1 MAVDVSRKTAGL
13 VELPTEIS
21 SQIWADTIENSIVQ
35 TLCPKISMP
44 AGGITIPM
52 ITGDPEAGWVN
63 ETDEKPVG
71 DSTFGSKVITPY
83 KMAVIELFSDE
94 FRRDYGALY
103 AALAERLP
111 KALGRLFDET
121 TLGQKAAPGSG
132 FDTLADAPAVEL
144 NGYDGYLAALSSVS
158 AGGGDVT
165 SWALSPS
172 AEIATLGFKDANERP
187 MFIPEVTTAGSVGSV
202 LARPVYRAKNAK
214 FTLTDLDGSGS
225 GTDGGTVVGIAGDW
239 SSATWGSVEGIKV
252 AMTDQGTINK
262 GGTQYNLWQRNM
274 FAIRAE
280 VEVGFAVRDPKRF
293 AKLVEPAA
301 TPPAGGGGEG

>member
-1 MAVDVSRKTAGL
+1 MAVDVSRQTTGL
-13 VELPTEIS
+13 IELPTEIS
-21 SQIWADTIENSIVQ
+21 TQIWADTIDNSIVQ
-35 TLCPKISMP
+35 TLTPRIALP
-44 AGGITIPM
+44 AGGVSIPM

-121 TLGQKAAPGSG
+121 TLGQKPVPGSG
-132 FDTLADAPAVEL
+132 FDSLAAAPEVKVTDYA
-144 NGYDGYLAALSSVS
+144 GYLAALRSV
-158 AGGGDVT
+158 ATNGGELQ
-165 SWALSPS
+165 SWALGAN
-172 AEIATLGFKDANERP
+172 AEIDAMGIVDADGRP
-187 MFIPEVTTAGSVGSV
+187 LFIRDVTTEGSIGSI
-202 LARPVYRAKNAK
+202 LARPVYKARNAE
-214 FTLTDLDGSGS
+214 FTVPAGSG
-225 GTDGGTVVGIAGDW
+225 GTPAAVDVKGLAGEW
-239 SSATWGSVEGIKV
+239 SSAMWGSVEGIKV

-280 VEVGFAVRDPKRF
+280 VEVGFAVRDVNRF
-293 AKLVEPAA
+293 VKL
-301 TPPAGGGGEG
+301 T

>member
-1 MAVDVSRKTAGL
+1 MPVDVSRKTAGL
-13 VELPTEIS
+13 VSLPSEIS
-21 SQIWADTIENSIVQ
+21 SQIWADTIDNSIVQ

-132 FDTLADAPAVEL
+132 FDTLATAPVVSL
-144 NGYDGYLAALSSVS
+144 SGYDGYLGALSSVS
-158 AGGGDVT
+158 QAGGDVT
-165 SWALSPS
+165 AWALSPT
-172 AEIATLGFKDANERP
+172 AEISTLGFKDSNDRP
-187 MFIPEVTTAGSVGSV
+187 LFINEVTTQGSVGSV
-202 LARPVYRAKNAK
+202 LARPVYRAKNAA
-214 FTLTDLDGSGS
+214 FTAPGEGS
-225 GTDGGTVVGIAGDW
+225 DPDVDVVGIAGDW
-239 SSATWGSVEGIKV
+239 SSATWGSVEGIKI

-262 GGTQYNLWQRNM
+262 GGVQYNLWQRNM

-280 VEVGFAVRDPKRF
+280 VEVGFAVRDANRF
-293 AKLVEPAA
+293 AKLS
-301 TPPAGGGGEG
+301 GN

>member
-1 MAVDVSRKTAGL
+1 MAVDVSRQTTGL
-13 VELPTEIS
+13 IELPTEIS
-21 SQIWADTIENSIVQ
+21 SQIWADTIDNSIVQ
-35 TLCPKISMP
+35 TLAPRISLP
-44 AGGITIPM
+44 AGGVSIPM

-121 TLGQKAAPGSG
+121 TLGQKPVPGSG
-132 FDTLADAPAVEL
+132 FDSLAAAPTVTADS
-144 NGYDGYLAALSSVS
+144 YAGYLSALRSV
-158 AGGGDVT
+158 ATNGGELQ
-165 SWALSPS
+165 SWALGAN
-172 AEIATLGFKDANERP
+172 AEIDAMGIVDGDGRP
-187 MFIPEVTTAGSVGSV
+187 LFVRDVTTEGSIGSI
-202 LARPVYRAKNAK
+202 LARPVYKARNAE
-214 FTLTDLDGSGS
+214 FTIPAGE
-225 GTDGGTVVGIAGDW
+225 GGTPAAVEVKGLAGEW
-239 SSATWGSVEGIKV
+239 SSAMWGSVEGIKV

-262 GGTQYNLWQRNM
+262 GGVQYNLWQRNM

-280 VEVGFAVRDPKRF
+280 VEVGFAVRDVNRF
-293 AKLVEPAA
+293 VKLV
-301 TPPAGGGGEG
+301 

>member
-1 MAVDVSRKTAGL
+1 MAVDVSRKTTGL
-13 VELPTEIS
+13 IELPTEIS
-21 SQIWADTIENSIVQ
+21 TQIWADTIDNSIVQ
-35 TLCPKISMP
+35 TLTPRISLP
-44 AGGITIPM
+44 AGGVSIPM

-121 TLGQKAAPGSG
+121 TLGQKPVPGSG
-132 FDTLADAPAVEL
+132 FDSLAEAPEVTVDSYA
-144 NGYDGYLAALSSVS
+144 GYLSALRSV
-158 AGGGDVT
+158 ATNGGELQ
-165 SWALSPS
+165 SWALGPN
-172 AEIATLGFKDANERP
+172 AEIDVMGIMDGERP
-187 MFIPEVTTAGSVGSV
+187 LFIRDVTTEGSIGSI
-202 LARPVYRAKNAK
+202 LARPVYKARNAE
-214 FTLTDLDGSGS
+214 FTDADSTS
-225 GTDGGTVVGIAGDW
+225 VKGIAGEW
-239 SSATWGSVEGIKV
+239 SSAMWGSVEGIKV

-262 GGTQYNLWQRNM
+262 GGVQYNLWQRNM

-280 VEVGFAVRDPKRF
+280 VEVGFAVRDVNRF
-293 AKLVEPAA
+293 VKLV
-301 TPPAGGGGEG
+301 

>member
-1 MAVDVSRKTAGL
+1 MAVDVSRQTTGL
-13 VELPTEIS
+13 IELPTEIS
-21 SQIWADTIENSIVQ
+21 TQIWADTIDNSIVQ
-35 TLCPKISMP
+35 TLAPRISLP
-44 AGGITIPM
+44 AGGVSIPM

-71 DSTFGSKVITPY
+71 DSAFGSKVITPY

-121 TLGQKAAPGSG
+121 TLGQKPVPGSG
-132 FDTLADAPAVEL
+132 FDSLADAPTVTADS
-144 NGYDGYLAALSSVS
+144 YAGYLSALRSV
-158 AGGGDVT
+158 ATNGGELQ
-165 SWALSPS
+165 SWALGAN
-172 AEIATLGFKDANERP
+172 AEIDAMGIVDGDGRP
-187 MFIPEVTTAGSVGSV
+187 LFVRDVTTEGSIGSI
-202 LARPVYRAKNAK
+202 LARPVYKARNAE
-214 FTLTDLDGSGS
+214 FTIPAGE
-225 GTDGGTVVGIAGDW
+225 GGTPAAVEVKGLAGEW
-239 SSATWGSVEGIKV
+239 SSAMWGSVEGIKV

-280 VEVGFAVRDPKRF
+280 VEVGFAVRDVNRF
-293 AKLVEPAA
+293 VKLV
-301 TPPAGGGGEG
+301 

>member
-1 MAVDVSRKTAGL
+1 MAVDVSRQTTGL
-13 VELPTEIS
+13 IELPTEIS
-21 SQIWADTIENSIVQ
+21 TQIWADTIDNSIVQ
-35 TLCPKISMP
+35 TLTPRISLP
-44 AGGITIPM
+44 AGGVSIPM

-63 ETDEKPVG
+63 ETEEKPVG

-121 TLGQKAAPGSG
+121 TLGQKPVPGSG
-132 FDTLADAPAVEL
+132 FDSLAAAPEVTVDSYA
-144 NGYDGYLAALSSVS
+144 GYLSALRSV
-158 AGGGDVT
+158 ATNGGELQ
-165 SWALSPS
+165 SWALGAN
-172 AEIATLGFKDANERP
+172 AEIDAMGIVDADGRP
-187 MFIPEVTTAGSVGSV
+187 LFIRDVTTEGSIGSI
-202 LARPVYRAKNAK
+202 LARPVYKARNAE
-214 FTLTDLDGSGS
+214 FTDADSTNIKG
-225 GTDGGTVVGIAGDW
+225 VAGEW
-239 SSATWGSVEGIKV
+239 SSAMWGSVEGIKV

-280 VEVGFAVRDPKRF
+280 VEVGFAVRDVNRF
-293 AKLVEPAA
+293 VKL
-301 TPPAGGGGEG
+301 T

>member
-1 MAVDVSRKTAGL
+1 MAVDVSRQTTGL
-13 VELPTEIS
+13 IELPTEIS
-21 SQIWADTIENSIVQ
+21 TQIWADTIDNSIVQ
-35 TLCPKISMP
+35 TLAPRIALP
-44 AGGITIPM
+44 AGGVSIPM
-52 ITGDPEAGWVN
+52 VTGDPEAGWVN

-132 FDTLADAPAVEL
+132 FDTLAAAPAVAVTDYA
-144 NGYDGYLAALSSVS
+144 GHLAALRSV
-158 AGGGDVT
+158 ATNGGELQ
-165 SWALSPS
+165 SWALGPN
-172 AEIATLGFKDANERP
+172 AEIDAMGIVDADGRP
-187 MFIPEVTTAGSVGSV
+187 LFIRDVTTEGSIGSI
-202 LARPVYRAKNAK
+202 LARPVYKARNAEY
-214 FTLTDLDGSGS
+214 TIV
-225 GTDGGTVVGIAGDW
+225 DGGGVGVNVNVKGLAGEW
-239 SSATWGSVEGIKV
+239 SSAMWGSVEGIKV

-262 GGTQYNLWQRNM
+262 GGVQYNLWQRNM

-280 VEVGFAVRDPKRF
+280 VEVGFAVRDVNRF
-293 AKLVEPAA
+293 VKL
-301 TPPAGGGGEG
+301 T

>member
-1 MAVDVSRKTAGL
+1 MAVDVSRQTTGL
-13 VELPTEIS
+13 IELPTEIS
-21 SQIWADTIENSIVQ
+21 TQIWADTIDNSIVQ
-35 TLCPKISMP
+35 TLTPRISLP
-44 AGGITIPM
+44 AGGVSIPM

-63 ETDEKPVG
+63 ETEEKPVG

-121 TLGQKAAPGSG
+121 TLGQKPVPGSG
-132 FDTLADAPAVEL
+132 FDSLAAAPEVTVDSYA
-144 NGYDGYLAALSSVS
+144 GYLSALRSV
-158 AGGGDVT
+158 ATNGGELQ
-165 SWALSPS
+165 SWALGAN
-172 AEIATLGFKDANERP
+172 AEIDAMGIVDADGRP
-187 MFIPEVTTAGSVGSV
+187 LFIRDVTTEGSIGSI
-202 LARPVYRAKNAK
+202 LARPVYKARNAE
-214 FTLTDLDGSGS
+214 FTVPAGSG
-225 GTDGGTVVGIAGDW
+225 GTPAAVDVKGLAGEW
-239 SSATWGSVEGIKV
+239 SSAMWGSVEGIKV

-280 VEVGFAVRDPKRF
+280 VEVGFAVRDVNRF
-293 AKLVEPAA
+293 VKL
-301 TPPAGGGGEG
+301 T

>member
-1 MAVDVSRKTAGL
+1 MAVDVSRQTTGL
-13 VELPTEIS
+13 IDLPTEIS
-21 SQIWADTIENSIVQ
+21 TQIWADTIDNSIVQ
-35 TLCPKISMP
+35 TLTPRMSLP
-44 AGGITIPM
+44 AGGISIPM

-94 FRRDYGALY
+94 FRRDYSALY

-132 FDTLADAPAVEL
+132 FDTLADAPTVEADS
-144 NGYDGYLAALSSVS
+144 YAGYLAALRSV
-158 AGGGDVT
+158 ATNGGELQ
-165 SWALSPS
+165 SWALGPN
-172 AEIATLGFKDANERP
+172 AEIDTMGIVDADGRP
-187 MFIPEVTTAGSVGSV
+187 LFIRDVTTQGSIGSI
-202 LARPVYRAKNAK
+202 LARPVYKARNAE
-214 FTLTDLDGSGS
+214 FALADLDGSGS
-225 GTDGGTVVGIAGDW
+225 GTAGGTVKGIAGEW

-262 GGTQYNLWQRNM
+262 NGVQYNLWQRNM

-280 VEVGFAVRDPKRF
+280 VEVGFAVRDAGRF
-293 AKLVEPAA
+293 VKLV
-301 TPPAGGGGEG
+301 

>member
-1 MAVDVSRKTAGL
+1 MAVDVSRQTTGL
-13 VELPTEIS
+13 IELPTEIS
-21 SQIWADTIENSIVQ
+21 TQIWADTIDNSIVQ
-35 TLCPKISMP
+35 TLSPRISLP
-44 AGGITIPM
+44 AGGVSIPM

-121 TLGQKAAPGSG
+121 TLGLKPAPGSG
-132 FDTLADAPAVEL
+132 FDTLAGAPEVEADS
-144 NGYDGYLAALSSVS
+144 YSGYLAALRSV
-158 AGGGDVT
+158 ATNGGDVT
-165 SWALSPS
+165 GWALGPG
-172 AEIATLGFKDANERP
+172 AEIDALGMLDADGRP
-187 MFIPEVTTAGSVGSV
+187 IFINSVTTEGSIGSI
-202 LARPVYRAKNAK
+202 LARPVYKARNAA
-214 FTLTDLDGSGS
+214 FTTTGDTPVD
-225 GTDGGTVVGIAGDW
+225 VKGIAGEW
-239 SSATWGSVEGIKV
+239 SSAMWGSVEGIKV

-280 VEVGFAVRDPKRF
+280 VEVGFAVRDVNRF
-293 AKLVEPAA
+293 VKL
-301 TPPAGGGGEG
+301 T

>member
-1 MAVDVSRKTAGL
+1 MAVDVSRQTTGL
-13 VELPTEIS
+13 IELPTEIS
-21 SQIWADTIENSIVQ
+21 SQIWADTIDNSIVQ
-35 TLCPKISMP
+35 TLAPRISLP
-44 AGGITIPM
+44 AGGVSIPM

-132 FDTLADAPAVEL
+132 FDTLADAPEVEVSD
-144 NGYDGYLAALSSVS
+144 YAGYLSALRSV
-158 AGGGDVT
+158 ATNGGELQ
-165 SWALSPS
+165 SWALGAN
-172 AEIATLGFKDANERP
+172 AEIDAMGIVDGDGRP
-187 MFIPEVTTAGSVGSV
+187 LFIRDVTTEGSIGSI
-202 LARPVYRAKNAK
+202 LARPVYKARNAE
-214 FTLTDLDGSGS
+214 FTLTGAGEAGADLNVKGL
-225 GTDGGTVVGIAGDW
+225 AGEW
-239 SSATWGSVEGIKV
+239 SSAMWGSVEGIKV

-280 VEVGFAVRDPKRF
+280 VEVGFAVRDVNRF
-293 AKLVEPAA
+293 VKLV
-301 TPPAGGGGEG
+301 

>member
-1 MAVDVSRKTAGL
+1 MAVDVSRQTTGL
-13 VELPTEIS
+13 IELPTEIS
-21 SQIWADTIENSIVQ
+21 TQIWADTIDNSIVQ
-35 TLCPKISMP
+35 TLAPRISLP
-44 AGGITIPM
+44 AGGVSIPM

-63 ETDEKPVG
+63 ETEEKPVG

-121 TLGQKAAPGSG
+121 TLGQKPVPGSG
-132 FDTLADAPAVEL
+132 FDSLAAAPEVTVDSYA
-144 NGYDGYLAALSSVS
+144 GYLSALRSV
-158 AGGGDVT
+158 ATNGGELQ
-165 SWALSPS
+165 SWALGAN
-172 AEIATLGFKDANERP
+172 AEIDAMGIVDADGRP
-187 MFIPEVTTAGSVGSV
+187 LFIRDVTTEGSIGSI
-202 LARPVYRAKNAK
+202 LARPVYKARNAE
-214 FTLTDLDGSGS
+214 FTVPAGSG
-225 GTDGGTVVGIAGDW
+225 GTPAAVEVKGLAGEW
-239 SSATWGSVEGIKV
+239 SSAMWGSVEGIKV

-280 VEVGFAVRDPKRF
+280 VEVGFAVRDVNRF
-293 AKLVEPAA
+293 VKL
-301 TPPAGGGGEG
+301 T

>member
-1 MAVDVSRKTAGL
+1 MAVDVSRQTTGL
-13 VELPTEIS
+13 IELPTEIS
-21 SQIWADTIENSIVQ
+21 TQIWADTIDNSIVQ
-35 TLCPKISMP
+35 TLAPRIALP
-44 AGGITIPM
+44 AGGVSIPM
-52 ITGDPEAGWVN
+52 VTGDPEAGWVN

-132 FDTLADAPAVEL
+132 FDTLAAAPEVAVTDYA
-144 NGYDGYLAALSSVS
+144 GHLAALRSV
-158 AGGGDVT
+158 ATNGGELQ
-165 SWALSPS
+165 SWALGPN
-172 AEIATLGFKDANERP
+172 AEIDAMGIVDADGRP
-187 MFIPEVTTAGSVGSV
+187 LFIRDVTTEGSIGSI
-202 LARPVYRAKNAK
+202 LARPVYKARNAEY
-214 FTLTDLDGSGS
+214 TIV
-225 GTDGGTVVGIAGDW
+225 DGGGVGVNVNVKGLAGEW
-239 SSATWGSVEGIKV
+239 SSAMWGSVEGIKV

-262 GGTQYNLWQRNM
+262 GGVQYNLWQRNM

-280 VEVGFAVRDPKRF
+280 VEVGFAVRDVNRF
-293 AKLVEPAA
+293 VKL
-301 TPPAGGGGEG
+301 T

>member
-1 MAVDVSRKTAGL
+1 MAVDVSRQTTGL
-13 VELPTEIS
+13 IELPTEIS
-21 SQIWADTIENSIVQ
+21 TQIWADTIDNSIVQ
-35 TLCPKISMP
+35 TLTPRISLP
-44 AGGITIPM
+44 AGGVSIPM

-121 TLGQKAAPGSG
+121 TLGQKPAPGSG
-132 FDTLADAPAVEL
+132 FDTLADAPEVAVSD
-144 NGYDGYLAALSSVS
+144 YAGYLSALRSV
-158 AGGGDVT
+158 ATNGGELQ
-165 SWALSPS
+165 SWALGPN
-172 AEIATLGFKDANERP
+172 AEIDVMGIMDGERP
-187 MFIPEVTTAGSVGSV
+187 LFIRDVTTEGSIGSI
-202 LARPVYRAKNAK
+202 LARPVYKARNAE
-214 FTLTDLDGSGS
+214 FTLAGAGEAGADLDVKGL
-225 GTDGGTVVGIAGDW
+225 AGEW
-239 SSATWGSVEGIKV
+239 SSAMWGSVEGIKV

-262 GGTQYNLWQRNM
+262 GGVQYNLWQRNM

-280 VEVGFAVRDPKRF
+280 VEVGFAVRDVNRF
-293 AKLVEPAA
+293 VKL
-301 TPPAGGGGEG
+301 T

>member
-1 MAVDVSRKTAGL
+1 MAVDVSRQTTGL
-13 VELPTEIS
+13 IELPTEIS
-21 SQIWADTIENSIVQ
+21 TQIWADTIDNSIVQ
-35 TLCPKISMP
+35 TLAPRISLP
-44 AGGITIPM
+44 AGGVSIPM

-121 TLGQKAAPGSG
+121 TLGQKPVPGSG
-132 FDTLADAPAVEL
+132 FDSLAAAPEVAVTDYA
-144 NGYDGYLAALSSVS
+144 GHLAALRSV
-158 AGGGDVT
+158 ATNGGELQ
-165 SWALSPS
+165 SWALGPN
-172 AEIATLGFKDANERP
+172 AEIDAMGIADADGRP
-187 MFIPEVTTAGSVGSV
+187 LFIRDVTTEGSIGSI
-202 LARPVYRAKNAK
+202 LARPVYKARNAEY
-214 FTLTDLDGSGS
+214 TIV
-225 GTDGGTVVGIAGDW
+225 DGGGVGVDVNVKGLAGEW
-239 SSATWGSVEGIKV
+239 SSAMWGSVEGIKV

-262 GGTQYNLWQRNM
+262 GGVQYNLWQRNM

-280 VEVGFAVRDPKRF
+280 VEVGFAVRDVNRF
-293 AKLVEPAA
+293 VKL
-301 TPPAGGGGEG
+301 T

>member
-1 MAVDVSRKTAGL
+1 MAVDVSRKSAGL
-13 VELPTEIS
+13 VALPTEIS
-21 SQIWADTIENSIVQ
+21 SQIWADTVDNSIVQ

-132 FDTLADAPAVEL
+132 FDTLANAPAVEL
-144 NGYDGYLAALSSVS
+144 DGYDGYLGALSSVS
-158 AGGGDVT
+158 SGGGDVT
-165 SWALSPS
+165 AWALSPT
-172 AEIATLGFKDANERP
+172 AEIATLGFKDVNQRP
-187 MFIPEVTTAGSVGSV
+187 LFINEVTTQGSVGSV

-214 FTLTDLDGSGS
+214 FALADLDGSGA
-225 GTDGGTVVGIAGDW
+225 GTAGGNVVGIAGDW
-239 SSATWGSVEGIKV
+239 GSATWGSVEGIKV

-262 GGTQYNLWQRNM
+262 GGVQYNLWQRNM

-293 AKLVEPAA
+293 AKLVNA
-301 TPPAGGGGEG
+301 TPVVPPVGG

>member
-1 MAVDVSRKTAGL
+1 MAVDVSRKTSGL
-13 VELPTEIS
+13 IELPTEIS
-21 SQIWADTIENSIVQ
+21 SQIWADTIDNSIVQ
-35 TLCPKISMP
+35 SRAPRIALP
-44 AGGITIPM
+44 AGGISIPM

-121 TLGQKAAPGSG
+121 TLGRKAAPGSG
-132 FDTLADAPAVEL
+132 FDTLADAPEVAIDD
-144 NGYDGYLAALSSVS
+144 YDGYLAALKSV
-158 AGGGDVT
+158 ATNGGEVE
-165 SWALSPS
+165 SWTLGPL
-172 AEIATLGFKDANERP
+172 AEIDAMGIKDNNGRP
-187 MFIPEVTTAGSVGSV
+187 LFIKEVTTQGSIGSI
-202 LARPVYRAKNAK
+202 LARPVYKARNAE
-214 FTLTDLDGSGS
+214 FTLPA
-225 GTDGGTVVGIAGDW
+225 VGEADPVAVKGFAGEW
-239 SSATWGSVEGIKV
+239 SSAMWGSVEGIKV

-280 VEVGFAVRDPKRF
+280 VEVGFAVRDVNRF
-293 AKLVEPAA
+293 VKLV
-301 TPPAGGGGEG
+301 

>member
-1 MAVDVSRKTAGL
+1 MAVDVSRQTTGL
-13 VELPTEIS
+13 IELPTEIS
-21 SQIWADTIENSIVQ
+21 TQIWADTIDNSIVQ
-35 TLCPKISMP
+35 TLAPRIALP
-44 AGGITIPM
+44 AGGVSIPM
-52 ITGDPEAGWVN
+52 VTGDPEAGWVN

-121 TLGQKAAPGSG
+121 TLGQKPVPGSG
-132 FDTLADAPAVEL
+132 FDSLAAAPAVAVTDYA
-144 NGYDGYLAALSSVS
+144 GHLAALRSV
-158 AGGGDVT
+158 ATNGGELQ
-165 SWALSPS
+165 SWALGPN
-172 AEIATLGFKDANERP
+172 AEIDAMGIVDADGRP
-187 MFIPEVTTAGSVGSV
+187 LFIRDVTTEGSIGSI
-202 LARPVYRAKNAK
+202 LARPVYKARNAEY
-214 FTLTDLDGSGS
+214 TIPGVPAGP
-225 GTDGGTVVGIAGDW
+225 GGTPPAVPAVNVKGVAGEW
-239 SSATWGSVEGIKV
+239 SSAMWGSVEGIKV

-280 VEVGFAVRDPKRF
+280 VEVGFAVRDVNRF
-293 AKLVEPAA
+293 VKL
-301 TPPAGGGGEG
+301 T

>member
-1 MAVDVSRKTAGL
+1 MAVDVSRQTTGL
-13 VELPTEIS
+13 IELPTEIS
-21 SQIWADTIENSIVQ
+21 TQIWADTIDNSIVQ
-35 TLCPKISMP
+35 TLAPRISLP
-44 AGGITIPM
+44 AGGVSIPM

-63 ETDEKPVG
+63 ETEEKPVG

-121 TLGQKAAPGSG
+121 TLGQKPVPGSG
-132 FDTLADAPAVEL
+132 FDSLAAAPEVTVDSYA
-144 NGYDGYLAALSSVS
+144 GYLSALRSV
-158 AGGGDVT
+158 ATNGGELQ
-165 SWALSPS
+165 SWALGAN
-172 AEIATLGFKDANERP
+172 AEIDAMGIVDADGRP
-187 MFIPEVTTAGSVGSV
+187 LFIRDVTTEGSIGSI
-202 LARPVYRAKNAK
+202 LARPVYKARNAE
-214 FTLTDLDGSGS
+214 FTVPAGSG
-225 GTDGGTVVGIAGDW
+225 GTPAAVKVKGLAGEW
-239 SSATWGSVEGIKV
+239 SSAMWGSVEGIKV

-280 VEVGFAVRDPKRF
+280 VEVGFAVRDVNRF
-293 AKLVEPAA
+293 VKL
-301 TPPAGGGGEG
+301 T

>member
-1 MAVDVSRKTAGL
+1 MAVDVSRQTTGL
-13 VELPTEIS
+13 IELPTEIS
-21 SQIWADTIENSIVQ
+21 TQIWADTIDNSIVQ
-35 TLCPKISMP
+35 TLTPRIALP
-44 AGGITIPM
+44 AGGVSIPM
-52 ITGDPEAGWVN
+52 VTGDPEAGWVN

-121 TLGQKAAPGSG
+121 TLGQKPAPGSG
-132 FDTLADAPAVEL
+132 FDTLAAAPEVAVTDYA
-144 NGYDGYLAALSSVS
+144 GHLAALRSV
-158 AGGGDVT
+158 ATNGGELQ
-165 SWALSPS
+165 SWALGPN
-172 AEIATLGFKDANERP
+172 AEIDAMGIVDADGRP
-187 MFIPEVTTAGSVGSV
+187 LFIRDVTTEGSIGSI
-202 LARPVYRAKNAK
+202 LARPVYKARNAEY
-214 FTLTDLDGSGS
+214 TIV
-225 GTDGGTVVGIAGDW
+225 DGGGVGVNVNVKGLAGEW
-239 SSATWGSVEGIKV
+239 SSAMWGSVEGIKV

-280 VEVGFAVRDPKRF
+280 VEVGFAVRDVNRF
-293 AKLVEPAA
+293 VKL
-301 TPPAGGGGEG
+301 T

>member
-1 MAVDVSRKTAGL
+1 MVDVSRQTTGL
-13 VELPTEIS
+13 IELPTEIS
-21 SQIWADTIENSIVQ
+21 TQIWADTIDNSIVQ
-35 TLCPKISMP
+35 TLAPRISLP
-44 AGGITIPM
+44 AGGVSIPM
-52 ITGDPEAGWVN
+52 ITGDPEADWVN

-132 FDTLADAPAVEL
+132 FDTLAAAPEVAVTDYA
-144 NGYDGYLAALSSVS
+144 GHLAALRSV
-158 AGGGDVT
+158 ATNGGELQ
-165 SWALSPS
+165 SWALGPN
-172 AEIATLGFKDANERP
+172 AEIDAMGIVDADGRP
-187 MFIPEVTTAGSVGSV
+187 LFIRDVTTEGSIGSI
-202 LARPVYRAKNAK
+202 LARPVYKARNAEY
-214 FTLTDLDGSGS
+214 TIVDGGGSGV
-225 GTDGGTVVGIAGDW
+225 DVDVKGIAGEW
-239 SSATWGSVEGIKV
+239 SSAMWGSVEGIKV

-280 VEVGFAVRDPKRF
+280 VEVGFAVRDVNRF
-293 AKLVEPAA
+293 VKL
-301 TPPAGGGGEG
+301 T

>member
-1 MAVDVSRKTAGL
+1 MAVDVSRQTTGL
-13 VELPTEIS
+13 IELPTEIS
-21 SQIWADTIENSIVQ
+21 TQIWADTIDNSIVQ
-35 TLCPKISMP
+35 TLTPRISLP
-44 AGGITIPM
+44 AGGVSIPM

-63 ETDEKPVG
+63 ETEEKPVG

-121 TLGQKAAPGSG
+121 TLGQKPVPGSG
-132 FDTLADAPAVEL
+132 FDSLAAAPEVTVDSYA
-144 NGYDGYLAALSSVS
+144 GYLSALRSV
-158 AGGGDVT
+158 ATNGGELQ
-165 SWALSPS
+165 SWALGAN
-172 AEIATLGFKDANERP
+172 AEIDAMGIVDADGRP
-187 MFIPEVTTAGSVGSV
+187 LFIRNVTTEGSIGSI
-202 LARPVYRAKNAK
+202 LARPVYKARNAE
-214 FTLTDLDGSGS
+214 FTVPAGSG
-225 GTDGGTVVGIAGDW
+225 GTPAAVDVKGLAGEW
-239 SSATWGSVEGIKV
+239 SSAMWGSVEGIKV

-280 VEVGFAVRDPKRF
+280 VEVGFAVRDVNRF
-293 AKLVEPAA
+293 VKL
-301 TPPAGGGGEG
+301 T

>member
-1 MAVDVSRKTAGL
+1 MAVDVSRQTTGL
-13 VELPTEIS
+13 IELPTEIS
-21 SQIWADTIENSIVQ
+21 TQIWADTIDNSIVQ
-35 TLCPKISMP
+35 TLAPRIALP
-44 AGGITIPM
+44 AGGVSIPM
-52 ITGDPEAGWVN
+52 VTGDPEAGWVN

-121 TLGQKAAPGSG
+121 TLGQKPVPGSG
-132 FDTLADAPAVEL
+132 FDSLAAAPEVAVDS
-144 NGYDGYLAALSSVS
+144 YAGYLSALRSV
-158 AGGGDVT
+158 ATNGGELQ
-165 SWALSPS
+165 SWALGAN
-172 AEIATLGFKDANERP
+172 AEIDAMGIVDADGRP
-187 MFIPEVTTAGSVGSV
+187 LFIRDVTTEGSIGSI
-202 LARPVYRAKNAK
+202 LARPVYKARNAE
-214 FTLTDLDGSGS
+214 FTVPAGE
-225 GTDGGTVVGIAGDW
+225 GGTPAAVDVKGLAGEW
-239 SSATWGSVEGIKV
+239 SSAMWGSVEGIKV

-280 VEVGFAVRDPKRF
+280 VEVGFAVRDVNRF
-293 AKLVEPAA
+293 VKL
-301 TPPAGGGGEG
+301 T